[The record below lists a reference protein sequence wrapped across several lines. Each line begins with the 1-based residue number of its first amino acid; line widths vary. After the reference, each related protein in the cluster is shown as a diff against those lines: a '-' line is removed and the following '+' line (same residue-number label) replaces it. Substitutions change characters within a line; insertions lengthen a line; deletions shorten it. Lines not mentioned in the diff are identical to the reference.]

1 MNDIFEKGLTEMFRP
16 KSRKIVSTHVIRVL
30 ILMKKSRSEKGKKKK
45 HFIECH
51 SNSKNDASK
60 YVMKIF

>member
-1 MNDIFEKGLTEMFRP
+1 
-16 KSRKIVSTHVIRVL
+16 
-30 ILMKKSRSEKGKKKK
+30 MKKSRSEKGKK

-60 YVMKIF
+60 YVMKIV

>member
-1 MNDIFEKGLTEMFRP
+1 MFRL

-30 ILMKKSRSEKGKKKK
+30 ILMKKSRSEKGKKL
-45 HFIECH
+45 FIECH

>member
-1 MNDIFEKGLTEMFRP
+1 MFRP

-30 ILMKKSRSEKGKKKK
+30 ILMKKSRSEKGKK

-51 SNSKNDASK
+51 SNSKNDASQ